1 MKEVV
6 LDTETTGIS
15 VKEGHRI
22 VEIGCIELENLIP
35 TKNTFHCY
43 LNPERKVSEKALEVH
58 GYTDEFL
65 SKQKKFDEIGEEFLS
80 FIKDK
85 RIIIHNAEF
94 DLGHLNN
101 ELSIFGK
108 KKIDNEI
115 VDTLILA
122 RDKFPGSPV
131 SLDAL
136 CKRYKI
142 DNSKRTQHTA
152 LIDCDLLAKVYINL
166 IDQKEPTLNLQN
178 QDEENAAVESLLG
191 QLLESVKAIDQ
202 RREQSLLEMQQ
213 VAIELAIAAASHL
226 VETVIEEDRFGIE
239 DLIQST
245 FEQAG
250 SDRSLRFSLHPDDLE
265 LLQRRIS
272 VTKSYQ
278 ELRRLEFIEDFQLPR
293 GSFQIHL
300 PDGQTWLTG
309 ISLRLAEIRK
319 HWLEELDAA
328 QVERRQTETTNSSL
342 RRFPDRR
349 ETA

>member
-35 TKNTFHCY
+35 TKNKFHCY
-43 LNPERKVSEKALEVH
+43 LNPGRKVSEKALEVH

-108 KKIDNEI
+108 KKIDNEVI
-115 VDTLILA
+115 DTLILA

-166 IDQKEPTLNLQN
+166 IDQKEPSLNFMN
-178 QDEENAAVESLLG
+178 EDEN
-191 QLLESVKAIDQ
+191 I
-202 RREQSLLEMQQ
+202 
-213 VAIELAIAAASHL
+213 
-226 VETVIEEDRFGIE
+226 
-239 DLIQST
+239 
-245 FEQAG
+245 
-250 SDRSLRFSLHPDDLE
+250 
-265 LLQRRIS
+265 
-272 VTKSYQ
+272 
-278 ELRRLEFIEDFQLPR
+278 
-293 GSFQIHL
+293 
-300 PDGQTWLTG
+300 
-309 ISLRLAEIRK
+309 AEINSKVGYFRK
-319 HWLEELDAA
+319 VITPSEDELKKHN
-328 QVERRQTETTNSSL
+328 EYLKTNL
-342 RRFPDRR
+342 KKNYFN
-349 ETA
+349 

>member
-22 VEIGCIELENLIP
+22 VEIGCIELDNLIP
-35 TKNTFHCY
+35 TKNRFHCY

-65 SKQKKFDEIGEEFLS
+65 SKQKKFSDIGDQFLA

-85 RIIIHNAEF
+85 RLIIHNAEF

-108 KKIDNEI
+108 NKINNEI

-136 CKRYKI
+136 CKRYRI
-142 DNSKRTQHTA
+142 DNSIRTQHTA

-166 IDQKEPTLNLQN
+166 IDQKEPTLNFQN
-178 QDEENAAVESLLG
+178 
-191 QLLESVKAIDQ
+191 
-202 RREQSLLEMQQ
+202 
-213 VAIELAIAAASHL
+213 
-226 VETVIEEDRFGIE
+226 
-239 DLIQST
+239 
-245 FEQAG
+245 
-250 SDRSLRFSLHPDDLE
+250 
-265 LLQRRIS
+265 
-272 VTKSYQ
+272 
-278 ELRRLEFIEDFQLPR
+278 
-293 GSFQIHL
+293 
-300 PDGQTWLTG
+300 
-309 ISLRLAEIRK
+309 
-319 HWLEELDAA
+319 LDA
-328 QVERRQTETTNSSL
+328 ETDNQNSSKVSYFKKVIKPSEDEIIKHNEYL
-342 RRFPDRR
+342 KNHLKKNYF
-349 ETA
+349 